1 MKLTDALL
9 GEHAVFYIL
18 FDQVEELAGVEGSMA
33 QIRAATTVLA
43 AIVESH
49 AGLEEELLFQ
59 ALEPFLGRDA
69 GPLAV
74 MRAEHE
80 EIARLLWRI
89 EEADQEHEA
98 IVAVEAALAHC
109 REHFGKEEQVLF
121 PMALELLD
129 EDTLLRLG
137 QSWAA
142 SRAVHLP

>member
-18 FDQVEELAGVEGSMA
+18 FNQIEELAGVEGSMA
-33 QIRAATTVLA
+33 QIRAANTVLA

-49 AGLEEELLFQ
+49 AGIEEELLFP
-59 ALEPFLGRDA
+59 ALEPHLGREG

-89 EEADQEHEA
+89 EEAEHEPEA
-98 IVAVEAALAHC
+98 MAAVEAALAQC

-121 PMALELLD
+121 PMAIQFLD

-137 QSWAA
+137 RSWAEA
-142 SRAVHLP
+142 RAVHLP